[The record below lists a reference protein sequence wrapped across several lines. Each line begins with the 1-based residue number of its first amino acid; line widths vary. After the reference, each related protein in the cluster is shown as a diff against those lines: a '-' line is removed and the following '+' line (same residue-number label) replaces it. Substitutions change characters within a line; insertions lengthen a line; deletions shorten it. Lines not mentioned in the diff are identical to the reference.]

1 MSKLSLMLRNTKAKF
16 NKTKIAIA
24 TGATAAFVS
33 VQSNAAI
40 DVSAATDAI
49 TTDGT
54 SAITA
59 IGSALIG
66 LAATAVV
73 YKWAKGAIF
82 G

>member
-1 MSKLSLMLRNTKAKF
+1 MKKLSLMLRNKKAQV
-16 NKTKIAIA
+16 A
-24 TGATAAFVS
+24 TLVTAAFVS
-33 VQSNAAI
+33 VQSHAAI
-40 DVSAATDAI
+40 DVSGAVTAI

-59 IGSALIG
+59 IGGALIG

-73 YKWAKGAIF
+73 FKWAKGAIF

>member
-1 MSKLSLMLRNTKAKF
+1 MKKFMSMLRNKKAAL
-16 NKTKIAIA
+16 TSVSV
-24 TGATAAFVS
+24 AAFAS
-33 VQSNAAI
+33 FQSNAAI
-40 DVSAATDAI
+40 DVSGAVSAI

-59 IGSALIG
+59 IGGALIG

-73 YKWAKGAIF
+73 FKWAKGAIF